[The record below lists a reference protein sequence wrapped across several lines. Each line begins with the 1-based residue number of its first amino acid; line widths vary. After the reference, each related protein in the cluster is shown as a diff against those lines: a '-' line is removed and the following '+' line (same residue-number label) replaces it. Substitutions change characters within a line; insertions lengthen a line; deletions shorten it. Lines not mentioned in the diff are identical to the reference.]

1 MHQELGLLGQG
12 HVRIAGVDEAGRGA
26 WAGPLTAAAVIL
38 PPIAYYDRRLF
49 WGVTDSKK
57 LTPLQR
63 DRWAYQIHKTAMA
76 VGVAHVTPQEIDRYG
91 MAAAGR
97 LAMTRA
103 LERMRLDPDHVLVD
117 AFPLEEGNRFA
128 DRQTALVRADTSC
141 LAVAAAS
148 ICAKTARDRLMQVLH
163 RQFPSYGF
171 DRHKGYGTRV
181 HRDVLGELGPQSIH
195 RHSFAPVR
203 HARAAHPDRQP
214 DQ

>member
-1 MHQELGLLGQG
+1 MLGQG
-12 HVRIAGVDEAGRGA
+12 RVRIAGVDEAGRGA

-38 PPIAYYDRRLF
+38 PPIAYRDRRLL
-49 WGVTDSKK
+49 WGVTDSKQ
-57 LTPLQR
+57 LTPPQR
-63 DRWAYQIHKTAMA
+63 YRWAYHIHKTAMA
-76 VGVAHVTPQEIDRYG
+76 VGIAHVTPQEIDHHG

-128 DRQTALVRADTSC
+128 DRQPALVRADTSC

-203 HARAAHPDRQP
+203 RARAAHPDRQP

>member
-1 MHQELGLLGQG
+1 MLGQG

-97 LAMTRA
+97 LAYGINPPGQARA
-103 LERMRLDPDHVLVD
+103 QGRPS
-117 AFPLEEGNRFA
+117 
-128 DRQTALVRADTSC
+128 DR
-141 LAVAAAS
+141 
-148 ICAKTARDRLMQVLH
+148 ARDLALATAALPCLIDLAGSVSAWLYRSEGSAMVKKAATTQ
-163 RQFPSYGF
+163 
-171 DRHKGYGTRV
+171 
-181 HRDVLGELGPQSIH
+181 
-195 RHSFAPVR
+195 PVR
-203 HARAAHPDRQP
+203 NSIQEVTEGGIASSRIAMHRIASHRGSPFSH
-214 DQ
+214 